1 MSFWETLTG
10 VLPSLAEVRAALGEA
25 LFRLAG
31 AALVL
36 AVGGLIAIALRAVVR
51 RTMRRL
57 GSRLPAG
64 TTRAALGEAVDRD
77 AGEALGAA
85 VYWLVWLTAILL
97 AVEALGL
104 PALSTWL
111 GGLAS
116 HMPNVLIAVTIAFA
130 GIVGGRVAGNTLQR
144 VVAPMAGDN
153 AARVGRG
160 LQLAVVV
167 VALLV
172 AADQVGLDI
181 SLVTTVLLLVLGSA
195 LLGAGLAFG
204 LGARSVMRN
213 ILAMHY
219 VTKQYRVGNVIRI
232 DDTEGR
238 IIRTTST
245 AVVIECQE
253 GEVEIPGQHFSD
265 RPCTRLSEERRAA

>member
-1 MSFWETLTG
+1 MSFRETLTG
-10 VLPSLAEVRAALGEA
+10 VLPSLDQAQAVLGEA
-25 LFRLAG
+25 LFRLTG
-31 AALVL
+31 AAVVL
-36 AVGGLIAIALRAVVR
+36 AAGWVVAIALRAVVR
-51 RTMRRL
+51 RTVRRIT
-57 GSRLPAG
+57 SRLPVG
-64 TTRAALGEAVDRD
+64 TTRAAIGEAVDRD
-77 AGEALGAA
+77 AGEALGTA

-116 HMPNVLIAVTIAFA
+116 HMPKVLIAVTIGFA

-144 VVAPMAGDN
+144 VVAPMAGEN
-153 AARVGRG
+153 AANVGRG

-167 VALLV
+167 IALLV

-181 SLVTTVLLLVLGSA
+181 SLVTTVLMSVLGSA

-219 VTKQYRVGNVIRI
+219 VTKQYRVGNLIRI
-232 DDTEGR
+232 DDAEGR
-238 IIRTTST
+238 IIRTTPT
-245 AVVIECQE
+245 AVVIECPE

-265 RPCTRLSEERRAA
+265 RPCTRLSGDRRAA